1 MGLGTGTSGMSK
13 EMTTKDCVLRPELD
27 LFENHRRE
35 WLPAHA
41 DHFAVISGPTVAGF
55 YPDFESAFRAGLR
68 KFGFRDFLVKQ
79 VCAVDPVY
87 AVY

>member
-1 MGLGTGTSGMSK
+1 
-13 EMTTKDCVLRPELD
+13 MTTNGRSLRLELD
-27 LFENHRRE
+27 LFEKHRRE
-35 WLPAHA
+35 WLLLHVGK
-41 DHFAVISGPTVAGF
+41 FAVVSGTTVAGF

-87 AVY
+87 VVY

>member
-1 MGLGTGTSGMSK
+1 MA
-13 EMTTKDCVLRPELD
+13 TTDRTLKPELN
-27 LFENHRRE
+27 LFEQHRQE
-35 WLPAHA
+35 WLSLYAGK
-41 DHFAVISGPTVAGF
+41 FAVVSGTTVAGF

-87 AVY
+87 VVY